1 MASNYTTQNDL
12 LMTNLMKFYEE
23 DNNLEKMLKI
33 INGESPI
40 SLRII
45 DWFAT
50 NYAKKFFTVY
60 EVGANRR
67 FKVYVDYK
75 LKLKAYSK
83 RRFDPFC
90 RWDRI
95 TIPYGNGT
103 FIQTTIGQ
111 LNFFKW
117 ALENGVVAYI
127 EKNYATIEDDMN
139 ARNSTSRRNNHS
151 QSQSAESKEDVN
163 EVIANANAN
172 ANITSGSSNKNK
184 TRKKR
189 EELSISATKSIKK
202 ETVEIVVSFN

>member
-1 MASNYTTQNDL
+1 
-12 LMTNLMKFYEE
+12 
-23 DNNLEKMLKI
+23 
-33 INGESPI
+33 
-40 SLRII
+40 
-45 DWFAT
+45 
-50 NYAKKFFTVY
+50 VY
-60 EVGANRR
+60 EVGVNRR

-95 TIPYGNGT
+95 TIPYSNGT

-139 ARNSTSRRNNHS
+139 ARNSTSRRNNAINYMTQES
-151 QSQSAESKEDVN
+151 MQDAAQEAEEVNNGSKN
-163 EVIANANAN
+163 NNN
-172 ANITSGSSNKNK
+172 NNNK